1 MKHLIIWSLGVLVCT
16 GAYSADPS
24 EPAAFG
30 HPNHGLVSRIEITG
44 RKFTPDKPISVSYT
58 VKNLATMPTRIWH
71 SGFWANHQ
79 IRVCDQNGKL
89 VALRD
94 FGRERFKAFSPG
106 GARDKN
112 FPVDIKPGG
121 EDKSN
126 GTIDMQD
133 ITRLYDLSSPGI
145 YSVQALYEEYQGGW
159 EGQLWS
165 NVIIIQ
171 RPRIFFR

>member
-1 MKHLIIWSLGVLVCT
+1 MKHLIIWSLGLLVGT
-16 GAYSADPS
+16 AVYSADPP

-30 HPNHGLVSRIEITG
+30 QPNHGLASCIEIIG
-44 RKFTPDKPISVSYT
+44 RQFTPDKPILASYT
-58 VKNLATMPTRIWH
+58 VKNFATTPTRIWQ

-89 VALRD
+89 VALRA
-94 FGRERFKAFSPG
+94 FGQERFKAFSPG
-106 GARDKN
+106 GSRNKN
-112 FPVDIKPGG
+112 FPIDINPGS
-121 EDKSN
+121 EDKSD
-126 GTIDMQD
+126 GDMQD

-171 RPRIFFR
+171 IVNP